1 MMTADGSGS
10 PRSEQSENENW
21 EVVGHSSQSGD
32 AHLIAPAGE
41 LQTVC
46 MLLVPVARAWGA
58 VRVKGP
64 PA

>member
-1 MMTADGSGS
+1 MMTAEGSES

-41 LQTVC
+41 LHTVC
-46 MLLVPVARAWGA
+46 MLQYSVARS
-58 VRVKGP
+58 
-64 PA
+64 

>member
-1 MMTADGSGS
+1 MMTAEGSES

-41 LQTVC
+41 LHTVC
-46 MLLVPVARAWGA
+46 MLL
-58 VRVKGP
+58 
-64 PA
+64 